1 MSMVV
6 KNMVLGPVMTNTYIV
21 YDDKVKE
28 AVIIDPADSADEI
41 KLKVTE
47 LGIVPAAIIL
57 THGHFDHIGA
67 VEDLRNHYSIKVYA
81 HEAEKEVLN
90 SDANAASMI
99 GKRISIDADEYLK
112 DMQTLSI
119 GGIKYQV
126 IHTPGHTIGSCC
138 FYVQEE
144 KILFSGDTM
153 FCQSYGRTDFP
164 TGSHSALMNSIKGR
178 LLKLDDDVKVY
189 PGHNEETKIGFERQF
204 YDFN

>member
-1 MSMVV
+1 MSMIV
-6 KNMVLGPVMTNTYIV
+6 KNMVLGPIMTNTYIV

-47 LGIVPAAIIL
+47 LGVVPAAIIL

-67 VEDLRNHYSIKVYA
+67 VGDLRNHYSIKVYA
-81 HEAEKEVLN
+81 HEAEKAVLN

-99 GKRISIDADEYLK
+99 GKRISIEADEYLK

-126 IHTPGHTIGSCC
+126 IYTPGHTIGSCC
-138 FYVQEE
+138 FYVPEE

-164 TGSHSALMNSIKGR
+164 TGSHSTLMNSIKGR

-189 PGHNEETKIGFERQF
+189 PGHNEETKIGFERQL